1 MARTQARKD
10 QLVKKR
16 EELEACRAKRN
27 SPIKDRTRRPL
38 SEDNTDSGT
47 AEINTDEIKRRRIGS
62 DDSGKS
68 SALGNPRDIDVNSPS
83 VQVSLANIKIMP
95 KENLHVS
102 FLQLWFLMMGFF
114 GRLVKK
120 GL

>member
-38 SEDNTDSGT
+38 SEDNNGT

-68 SALGNPRDIDVNSPS
+68 SALRNPRDIDANSPS
-83 VQVSLANIKIMP
+83 VQVSLTNIKIMP

-102 FLQLWFLMMGFF
+102 FLQLWFLMMVFF